1 MGDMAALND
10 LPGVAQVAIQGGR
23 YAADTIRR
31 RLNVSARRKPF
42 KYSGK
47 GTFAAIS
54 RFYAIAEIGR
64 IRLAGPVA
72 WLLWLAV
79 HLIYL
84 VGFKNCVTTLFHWVV
99 SFLSRQRFEG
109 VTLDGSSPAGRVA
122 YLASDPPSPGIF
134 SAN

>member
-1 MGDMAALND
+1 M
-10 LPGVAQVAIQGGR
+10 
-23 YAADTIRR
+23 
-31 RLNVSARRKPF
+31 NVSARRKPF

-99 SFLSRQRFEG
+99 SFLSRQRFEC